1 MARKGKRRSIQVF
14 GCTLTDGTQ
23 LNHTDLEYVSV
34 IVNPDKTV
42 TVTDVHNNERLLTD
56 DNGTNVEWVSYVP
69 RTN

>member
-14 GCTLTDGTQ
+14 GCTLADGSQ
-23 LNHTDLEYVSV
+23 LNHSDSDYVSI

-42 TVTDVHNNERLLTD
+42 STTDT
-56 DNGTNVEWVSYVP
+56 NGTQSIMEGAEWVSYIP